1 MILRN
6 LSLAV
11 LLLMTCAAATAAQ
24 PAPTSPPLAPKSV
37 LILLGGPIG
46 QPASAAVALAARAA
60 LVSALGPE
68 IAIETE
74 HVDLARFNR
83 TDDAFH
89 LRELFRLKHTRPF
102 DAILV
107 AGPEPLQFLLRAQGD
122 LWPGVPVVVC
132 NVDERTVAGLSIP
145 PGIAVIPIRLDF
157 EETIRAALELLP
169 ATRNVAL
176 VGGATTR
183 DRRNNDRVRQ
193 AVLAHGERL
202 ELIDLTDLSIEMLM
216 KRLST
221 LPENT
226 IVVTSSYL
234 ADGTGR
240 RFFGIEVRGPMAEA
254 SNRPMFTVFGTQV
267 GLGVVGGFVVDSEA
281 VGREAGELTLRV
293 LRGEAITGSPRRS
306 HASSV
311 PVFDWRQLRRWGLDE
326 ARLPRGSKVLYREPT
341 LWAQYGWYV
350 VGAVALLAAQ
360 SALIAGLLIERQR
373 RRRAQADLA
382 ERLRFEML
390 LAEVSTLLGSVPAAS
405 LDEHIRTGLRRIA
418 LSLGVER
425 ATLWQITESAQAIVP
440 THTWSAPGAGPPPP
454 LVRLDVFPF
463 LRRLYEAKQVFSLA
477 GLDELPAD
485 ATEERQ
491 ALEGIG
497 VRSMTVIPLSIA
509 DRMLGALVF
518 VTLHEAHTWP
528 EELMR
533 RLQMLGEPF
542 ASVLARRQAEA
553 ALETSEAFTRA
564 VLAAP
569 PGETAIVDGEGRI
582 VQVNEAWARAAQPLT
597 AMPAGANYLEVC
609 HALIQQGDPT
619 ARAVLT
625 LVKSILDG
633 QQGEGALEYP
643 SPQADEDRW
652 FEIRVRRLQRPA
664 TGAAITH
671 LEVTPRKRAEATAK
685 RHLDAIAHMDRVAAM
700 GELASSFAHELNQPL
715 TAILSN
721 AQAAE
726 RFLAMS
732 PPDLE
737 EFRACLHDIIED
749 DRRAGEVIRRMRQLL
764 RKEPAELQSL
774 NLNDLVK
781 NVVALI
787 LNDAVL
793 RNVSIE
799 LHPAAALPAVLGDP
813 IQIQQVIL
821 NLLSNGIVAATDGSA
836 SARKVTVWTAPAEK
850 FVELVVH
857 DSGKGIAEDHMPRLF
872 EPFFTTK
879 TEGLGM
885 GLAISRSIIDAHGG
899 EISAENDARGGATF
913 RVRLPLPPGATL

>member
-1 MILRN
+1 MIVRS
-6 LSLAV
+6 LSLT
-11 LLLMTCAAATAAQ
+11 LLLLAACAAATAAQ
-24 PAPTSPPLAPKSV
+24 TAPADPPPAKSV
-37 LILLGGPIG
+37 LLLLGGPIG
-46 QPASAAVALAARAA
+46 QPASTAVALAARAT
-60 LVSALGPE
+60 LVSALSTA
-68 IAIETE
+68 ISIETE
-74 HVDLARFNR
+74 HVDLARFDR
-83 TDDAFH
+83 TDDALR
-89 LRELFRLKHTRPF
+89 LRELFRLKHNRTL
-102 DAILV
+102 DAIIV
-107 AGPEPLQFLLRAQGD
+107 AGPEPLQFLLRFQGD

-132 NVDERTVAGLSIP
+132 DVDERTVAGLSIP
-145 PGIAVIPIRLDF
+145 PGMAVIPIRFDF

-169 ATRNVAL
+169 ATRRVAL
-176 VGGATTR
+176 VGGASTR

-193 AVLAHGERL
+193 AVQAHGDRL
-202 ELIDLTDLSIEMLM
+202 ELIDLTDLSIEVLM

-221 LPENT
+221 LPEQT
-226 IVVTSSYL
+226 IVVASSYL

-240 RFFGIEVRGPMAEA
+240 RFFGIEVRGPMANV

-267 GLGVVGGFVVDSEA
+267 GRGVVGGFVVDPEA
-281 VGREAGELTLRV
+281 VGQEAGELTLRV
-293 LRGEAITGSPRRS
+293 LRGEPISGSPRRS
-306 HASSV
+306 LASSV

-341 LWAQYGWYV
+341 LWAQYGWHV
-350 VGAVALLAAQ
+350 AGAIVLLAAE
-360 SALIAGLLIERQR
+360 SALIAGLLIERHR
-373 RRRAQADLA
+373 RRRAQADLD

-390 LAEVSTLLGSVPAAS
+390 LAEVSTLLASVPVAS
-405 LDEHIRTGLRRIA
+405 LAEHIRAGLRRIA

-425 ATLWQITESAQAIVP
+425 ATLWQIADHGQAIVP
-440 THTWSAPGAGPPPP
+440 MQTWTAPGAGPPPSVIRFDAFP
-454 LVRLDVFPF
+454 YLSRLW
-463 LRRLYEAKQVFSLA
+463 EAKEVYSLSSP
-477 GLDELPAD
+477 DELPAEAAED
-485 ATEERQ
+485 RR
-491 ALEGIG
+491 ALEAIG
-497 VRSMTVIPLSIA
+497 VQSMIVIPLSIA
-509 DRMLGALVF
+509 DRMLGALMF
-518 VTLHEAHTWP
+518 VNLREERPWP
-528 EELMR
+528 QELVR

-542 ASVLARRQAEA
+542 ASVLARRQAET

-569 PGETAIVDGEGRI
+569 SGEMAIVDGDGGI

-597 AMPAGANYLEVC
+597 AMPPGANYLQAC
-609 HALIQQGDPT
+609 HTLIEQGDPN

-625 LVKSILDG
+625 LVKSVLGG

-643 SPQADEDRW
+643 SPQVDEDRW
-652 FEIRVRRLQRPA
+652 FEIRVRRLERPA
-664 TGAAITH
+664 AGAAITH
-671 LEVTPRKRAEATAK
+671 IEITPRKRAEASAK

-726 RFLAMS
+726 RFLALS

-764 RKEPAELQSL
+764 RKEPAELQPL

-799 LHPAAALPAVLGDP
+799 LHPAPALPSVEGDP